1 MFRQSESFN
10 LEETWKEINE
20 YWMNRNYY
28 NSDTD
33 IFITEN
39 EKEESVK
46 IADSKNSDKFIK
58 KSDAESSFNY
68 KKVWI

>member
-1 MFRQSESFN
+1 
-10 LEETWKEINE
+10 
-20 YWMNRNYY
+20 MNRNYY

-68 KKVWI
+68 KKV